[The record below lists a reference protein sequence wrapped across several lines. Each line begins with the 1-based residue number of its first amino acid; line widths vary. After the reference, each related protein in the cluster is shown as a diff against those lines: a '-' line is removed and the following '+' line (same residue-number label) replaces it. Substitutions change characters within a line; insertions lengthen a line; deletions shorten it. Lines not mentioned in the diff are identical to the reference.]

1 MKRIGLLVCILGF
14 ALVMGGCQNT
24 KSTDDAES
32 ALISDDLSQE
42 AVNTPPVPPEPTRPA
57 N

>member
-1 MKRIGLLVCILGF
+1 MKKIGSFLLILCF
-14 ALVMGGCQNT
+14 ALVVGGCQNSN
-24 KSTDDAES
+24 STDDAES

>member
-1 MKRIGLLVCILGF
+1 MKKIGLFLLILCS
-14 ALVMGGCQNT
+14 ALVVGGCQNT
-24 KSTDDAES
+24 SSTDDAES